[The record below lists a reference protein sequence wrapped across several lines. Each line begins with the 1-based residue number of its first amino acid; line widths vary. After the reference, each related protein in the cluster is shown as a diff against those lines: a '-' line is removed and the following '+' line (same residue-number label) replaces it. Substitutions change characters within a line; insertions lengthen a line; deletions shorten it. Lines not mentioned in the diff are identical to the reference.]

1 MIRKSKNMKTLKC
14 IIISLFTVIG
24 FSQSKTD
31 TIFISKTENNRI
43 YLDHNHQFFLHNID
57 INSENYVPIYLYN
70 GKYYLYKPCD
80 AYNDKN
86 ILINNRSVT
95 ISTGENEY
103 FEILNKIKNK
113 KTTSY
118 KLVNQNIDTELEVKK
133 INKKIYV
140 IKFYNDYYLMT
151 SSNQIKKFPII
162 INDCPQEKVNEFT
175 FDNFDAKSLFES
187 IK

>member
-1 MIRKSKNMKTLKC
+1 MKTLIS

-31 TIFISKTENNRI
+31 TIFISKSENNRI
-43 YLDHNHQFFLHNID
+43 YLDNNHQGFLHNID
-57 INSENYVPIYLYN
+57 VNSENYVPIYLYN

-80 AYNDKN
+80 GYNDKN
-86 ILINNRSVT
+86 ILINNKSVT
-95 ISTGENEY
+95 INTGEDQY

-113 KTTSY
+113 QKTLY
-118 KLVNQNIDTELEVKK
+118 ILVNQNINTELEIKK

-140 IKFYNDYYLMT
+140 IKFNNEYYLMT

-162 INDCPQEKVNEFT
+162 VNDCSKEKVNEFT

-187 IK
+187 TK